1 MPGRQDEAWSLQIL
15 LSGAPTS
22 IVTPLVF
29 ICADEMPGPLAQAFT
44 FRAVGAEESRIL
56 ASQAVQLFFT
66 QTKRICGRFLITGL
80 LDQGD

>member
-15 LSGAPTS
+15 LSGAPTY

-44 FRAVGAEESRIL
+44 FRVGAGNSLVI
-56 ASQAVQLFFT
+56 QLNE
-66 QTKRICGRFLITGL
+66 FLNT
-80 LDQGD
+80 